1 MDYVIEIMEASM
13 ASRAGELNALLAAL
27 SASAVPLTEQ
37 QWAAVIE
44 ARDTVTVVAKGP
56 GGRLV
61 GMAAICRTLL
71 PTGTKWW
78 IEDVVVDPG
87 CRGCGLGR
95 RLVQTLIDHAISH
108 GGGTVMLTSRPSRE
122 AANALYRSMGFER
135 KETNVYRMKL

>member
-61 GMAAICRTLL
+61 GMA
-71 PTGTKWW
+71 
-78 IEDVVVDPG
+78 
-87 CRGCGLGR
+87 
-95 RLVQTLIDHAISH
+95 
-108 GGGTVMLTSRPSRE
+108 
-122 AANALYRSMGFER
+122 
-135 KETNVYRMKL
+135 